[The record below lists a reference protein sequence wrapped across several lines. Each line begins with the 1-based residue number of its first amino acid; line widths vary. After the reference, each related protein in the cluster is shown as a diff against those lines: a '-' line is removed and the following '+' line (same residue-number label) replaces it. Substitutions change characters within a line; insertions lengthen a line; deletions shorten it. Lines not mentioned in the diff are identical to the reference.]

1 MWNFLLQGKSLGVSV
16 FNYYFLG
23 TRCLKN
29 ERRSLDFDE
38 VVGVKCDVWEIDRS
52 RSGS

>member
-1 MWNFLLQGKSLGVSV
+1 VSLIIIFWV
-16 FNYYFLG
+16 LK
-23 TRCLKN
+23 CLKN
-29 ERRSLDFDE
+29 ERSFFDFDE